1 MTDDY
6 LGDFLAIELL
16 EGSLFLKYETGG
28 GLNVKKEILLG
39 SNLNDGLQHHID
51 LFVNEAGTVLVLD
64 SNNCSSNVLCYGET
78 STSDSAEPSFLPELL
93 IGGYAVN
100 DNAAIFHLE
109 TELSL
114 ISTISHFYLNHTKVK
129 YTDFTLESCSP
140 GNLRTNDLCVDK
152 QCVNGACIDLWLS
165 SDCTC
170 DNYYEGDLCDLL
182 TTAHLTKESV
192 VSFDSNIY
200 DQIIFESTFQEESG
214 LLFSIV
220 EVRCNIIVILTFTF
234 FLYITDW

>member
-6 LGDFLAIELL
+6 LGDFLALELL

-28 GLNVKKEILLG
+28 GLNVKKQFLLG
-39 SNLNDGLQHHID
+39 NNLNDGLQHRID
-51 LFVNEAGTVLVLD
+51 LFINEAGTALVLD

-78 STSDSAEPSFLPELL
+78 STSDSAEPSFLSELL

-100 DNAAIFHLE
+100 DNAAQFHLE

-114 ISTISHFYLNHTKVK
+114 ISTISNFYLNHTKVK
-129 YTDFTLESCSP
+129 YTDFTLESCSL
-140 GNLRTNDLCVDK
+140 GNLRANDPCVDK
-152 QCVNGACIDLWLS
+152 QCANGACIDLWLS
-165 SDCTC
+165 SGCTC
-170 DNYYEGDLCDLL
+170 DNYYVGDLCDLL

-192 VSFDSNIY
+192 VSFDSNIN
-200 DQIIFESTFQEESG
+200 DLVIFESTFQVESG

-220 EVRCNIIVILTFTF
+220 EVCCNIIIILTFTF
-234 FLYITDW
+234 FLYNTDW